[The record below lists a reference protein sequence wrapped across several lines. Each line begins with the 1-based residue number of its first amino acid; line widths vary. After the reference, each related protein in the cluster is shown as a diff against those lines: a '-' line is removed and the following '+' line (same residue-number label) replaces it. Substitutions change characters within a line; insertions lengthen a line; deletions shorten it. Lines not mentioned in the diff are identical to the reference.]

1 MKAILL
7 FANEDD
13 ALASRMQVGLDL
25 TRAFEGHLTC
35 FQVTPY
41 DSFIMGDPFGG
52 LYASPVVVQE
62 LGEAEEAH
70 RGRMEEQL
78 GREGISW
85 DWLHRDGQAAQ
96 ILVDRSRLAD
106 LVVMSLPDARDRQ
119 DGPMSLTA
127 DVALHARSPVLAVPR
142 DATSLDCGGIAI
154 VAWNGSAEASHALRF
169 ALPMLRLA
177 AAVHIVTVTEDE
189 AAFPATDASRYLA
202 LHDIGSE
209 LHERTQD
216 GEDIADLILAAAK
229 ELSGDYVVMGAYGH
243 SRIREAVLGG
253 ATRDMLGRSNLPVLL
268 AH

>member
-41 DSFIMGDPFGG
+41 DAFIMGDPFGG
-52 LYASPVVVQE
+52 VYALPTMVQA
-62 LGEAEEAH
+62 LGEAEDAH
-70 RGRMEEQL
+70 RGRMEAQL
-78 GREGISW
+78 GHEGVAW

-106 LVVMSLPDARDRQ
+106 LVVMSLPAAHGRQ
-119 DGPMSLTA
+119 DGPISLTA
-127 DVALHARSPVLAVPR
+127 DVALHAGSPVLAVPR
-142 DATSLDCGGIAI
+142 DATSLDCSGIA
-154 VAWNGSAEASHALRF
+154 VLAWNGSAEASHALRS

-177 AAVHIVTVTEDE
+177 AAVHIVTVTDHDSV
-189 AAFPATDASRYLA
+189 FPATDASHYLA
-202 LHDIGSE
+202 LHGIGSE
-209 LHERTQD
+209 LHERQQD
-216 GEDIADLILAAAK
+216 GEDIVDVILGAAQ
-229 ELSGDYVVMGAYGH
+229 ELGAAYIVMGAYGH

-253 ATRDMLGRSNLPVLL
+253 ATRDMLSRSDLPVLL